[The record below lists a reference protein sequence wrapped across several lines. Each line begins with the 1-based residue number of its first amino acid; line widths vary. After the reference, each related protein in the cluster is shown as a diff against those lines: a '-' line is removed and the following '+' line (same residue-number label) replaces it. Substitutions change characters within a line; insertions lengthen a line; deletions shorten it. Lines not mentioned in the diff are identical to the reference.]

1 MAMLQYIK
9 ENSVCRSK
17 WIGNYFGD
25 TAVRDCD
32 ICDNCLERKKRSKA
46 IDRRALNDQV
56 LEILRS
62 EPMNWM
68 EIQERFKEV
77 TADQLKAAID
87 FLIGEERIV
96 VDAEGNLRTKGS

>member
-1 MAMLQYIK
+1 
-9 ENSVCRSK
+9 
-17 WIGNYFGD
+17 
-25 TAVRDCD
+25 
-32 ICDNCLERKKRSKA
+32 
-46 IDRRALNDQV
+46 
-56 LEILRS
+56 
-62 EPMNWM
+62 M